1 MTNLAHEERFETDFA
16 ENEMITEATSEKFT
30 HLPDVKVNS
39 HFDFKLEGWPA
50 AATLIT
56 LALCLAGVTAYGI
69 NTWSKVKAA

>member
-16 ENEMITEATSEKFT
+16 EDEITNEATCEEST
-30 HLPDVKVNS
+30 HLPDVKVDS

-50 AATLIT
+50 AATLMT
-56 LALCLAGVTAYGI
+56 LTLCLAGVTAYGI